1 MVEFNPAR
9 SNTPGL
15 SELFRALADPTRR
28 AMLQDLARGPR
39 SVGELAAPYAISL
52 AAASKHIQTLEH
64 AGLVAREIQGR
75 IHTCRLQAAPLH
87 LGAEWLLH
95 YRRFWT
101 GKLDEL
107 EAILE
112 AEDARTPKP
121 APGAPAPRRPRSP
134 RRKP

>member
-1 MVEFNPAR
+1 MVE
-9 SNTPGL
+9 SNASRL
-15 SELFRALADPTRR
+15 NDLFRALADPTRR

-39 SVGELAAPYAISL
+39 SVGQLAAPYAISL

-64 AGLVAREIQGR
+64 AGLVAREVQGR
-75 IHTCRLQAAPLH
+75 VHTCRLQAAPLH
-87 LGAEWLLH
+87 LGAEWLRH
-95 YRRFWT
+95 YQRFWT
-101 GKLDEL
+101 GKLDVL

-121 APGAPAPRRPRSP
+121 SASAPAPRRPRSP